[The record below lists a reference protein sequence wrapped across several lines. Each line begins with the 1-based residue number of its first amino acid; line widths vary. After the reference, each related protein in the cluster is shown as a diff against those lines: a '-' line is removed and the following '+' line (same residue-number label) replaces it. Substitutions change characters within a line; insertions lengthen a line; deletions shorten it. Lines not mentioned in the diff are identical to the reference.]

1 MQRILLGSILALV
14 AAVAT
19 ARAGGPELK
28 TDEEKTL
35 YALGL
40 WVSDKLAPFGLS
52 EKELALVE
60 AGLADGVL
68 KREKKVDLNTFGPK
82 RNELASVRTKARAEA
97 NKKPAQPFLEKAARG
112 TAATKTAS
120 GLVNTALKT
129 GSGHAPDPSDP

>member
-40 WVSDKLAPFGLS
+40 WVSDKLAPFSLS

-60 AGLADGVL
+60 AGMADGVL
-68 KREKKVDLNTFGPK
+68 KRAKKVDLNTYGPK
-82 RNELASVRTKARAEA
+82 LNELASARLTVVAED
-97 NKKPAQPFLEKAARG
+97 NKKDAQPFLEKADAEKGAR
-112 TAATKTAS
+112 KTAS
-120 GLVNTALKT
+120 GLVYTELKP
-129 GSGHAPDPSDP
+129 GSGDAPTA

>member
-40 WVSDKLAPFGLS
+40 WVSDKLAPFSLS

-68 KREKKVDLNTFGPK
+68 KREKKVELNTFGPK
-82 RNELASVRTKARAEA
+82 LNELASARMKA
-97 NKKPAQPFLEKAARG
+97 AARG
-112 TAATKTAS
+112 SRRS
-120 GLVNTALKT
+120 GPA
-129 GSGHAPDPSDP
+129 HPSCSRSSCSRS

>member
-28 TDEEKTL
+28 TEEEKTL

-40 WVSDKLAPFGLS
+40 WVSEKVAPFSLS

-68 KREKKVDLNTFGPK
+68 KHKQKVDLNTYGSK
-82 RNELASVRTKARAEA
+82 LNELASARLKAGAEV
-97 NKKPAQPFLEKAARG
+97 NKK
-112 TAATKTAS
+112 
-120 GLVNTALKT
+120 
-129 GSGHAPDPSDP
+129 

>member
-68 KREKKVDLNTFGPK
+68 KREKKVDLNTFGSK
-82 RNELASVRTKARAEA
+82 LNELASARMKVAAEA
-97 NKKPAQPFLEKAARG
+97 NKKAAQPFLEKAAG
-112 TAATKTAS
+112 E
-120 GLVNTALKT
+120 
-129 GSGHAPDPSDP
+129 